1 MIPPIEE
8 RSVRPC
14 ISEDISRRC
23 VHCLE
28 EEDGKLHC
36 NFNMVGESGYVNILG
51 DEKMPNFWEIK
62 TQRYNLS
69 EEQARKQPCIYHL
82 NKREYS
88 ESMIG
93 Y

>member
-1 MIPPIEE
+1 
-8 RSVRPC
+8 
-14 ISEDISRRC
+14 
-23 VHCLE
+23 
-28 EEDGKLHC
+28 
-36 NFNMVGESGYVNILG
+36 MVGESGYASILG

-62 TQRYNLS
+62 THRYNLS
-69 EEQARKQPCIYHL
+69 EEQSKKQPCIYHL